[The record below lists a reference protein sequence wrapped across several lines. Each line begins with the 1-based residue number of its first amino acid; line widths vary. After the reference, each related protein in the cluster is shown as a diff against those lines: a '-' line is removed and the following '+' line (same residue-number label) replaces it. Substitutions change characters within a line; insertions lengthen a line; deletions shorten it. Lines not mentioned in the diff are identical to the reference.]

1 METVTSSVYGHSILL
16 IFCLFFIAVFDKF
29 KHAAVLEHGIYLLL
43 FWMLLEVF
51 FTLQAEDYGHYI
63 GELTVSFL
71 TIYSLYWVL
80 LLISEKV
87 AKPENS
93 DGSIERLIPLFIY
106 PVFIMLSLMLK
117 GIVVLFGR
125 VISLA

>member
-1 METVTSSVYGHSILL
+1 MEAVTGSVYGHSILL
-16 IFCLFFIAVFDKF
+16 ICCLFLIAAFNKF
-29 KHAAVLEHGIYLLL
+29 KHGAVLDHGIYLLL
-43 FWMLLEVF
+43 LWMLVEVF

-87 AKPENS
+87 TKPENS

-106 PVFIMLSLMLK
+106 PMFIMLSLMLK
-117 GIVVLFGR
+117 GIVVVLGQAF
-125 VISLA
+125 SFA